1 MGEEGTLQCS
11 LLPGNS
17 AEQTCENVSEVPC
30 KHECLEHNTIIFS
43 WEPAQ

>member
-30 KHECLEHNTIIFS
+30 KHECLKQATTLIGFH
-43 WEPAQ
+43 